1 MPKSW
6 LFQLVVSM
14 VISIRRPAGSY
25 LADLVLTV
33 QVTDVL
39 VHPAWKESIY
49 NWDGVLVASPGWIS
63 KVIVLLFPTTDL
75 RV

>member
-1 MPKSW
+1 
-6 LFQLVVSM
+6 M

-49 NWDGVLVASPGWIS
+49 NCDGVLVASPG
-63 KVIVLLFPTTDL
+63 
-75 RV
+75 